1 MGSPDRRK
9 RLRGSAIAAAMAICA
24 ALGGS
29 ARAGETSPVLAIYRA
44 KATDTASGTLVRIEG
59 TFPWNAVIQSA
70 FPIKL
75 VVWKT
80 VGSTEFV
87 RFDLDGSAYRGTNP
101 SLADGLGPNEVVPL
115 LNLGQI
121 DPVQSLTHVDQGY
134 LEVVLGSEFQGAPLG
149 AQLFVVDRGVPFVS
163 NPIAVSRGAP

>member
-9 RLRGSAIAAAMAICA
+9 RVRGSVIAAALAICA
-24 ALGGS
+24 ALGS
-29 ARAGETSPVLAIYRA
+29 PARAGETSPVLAIYRA
-44 KATDTASGTLVRIEG
+44 LATDTASGTLVRIEG
-59 TFPWNAVIQSA
+59 TYPWNAVIQSA

-80 VGSTEFV
+80 VGSADFV
-87 RFDLDGSAYRGTNP
+87 RFDLDGTGHRGTDP
-101 SLADGLGPNEVVPL
+101 SLADGLGTNEVVPL

-121 DPVQSLTHVDQGY
+121 DPLHSLTHVGQGY
-134 LEVVLGSEFQGAPLG
+134 LEVVLGSEFQGVPLG

-163 NPIAVSRGAP
+163 NPITVSRGAP